1 MAGMETYGTLF
12 SGLGLFIIGV
22 RFLSTNLKRFTGQQF
37 KALMKR
43 MTRTKFV
50 SAVIGFMSGT
60 FTQSGNASVFIT
72 TSLQMAGL
80 LSINRS
86 LTIINWANIGTAVLI
101 FLVSINL
108 KLFAF
113 YLLGIIGLM
122 YYLQMDKKH
131 RFHVSTQVL
140 LGLALLFLGVHFM
153 KAAAKELENFGWVR
167 GFIQLSSNNYL
178 MLLFTGAMLTFIIQ
192 SSSAVTVIAISLSTS
207 GLFQADQT
215 FVIVAGT
222 SLGSAANIIFLSG
235 SLTGTSKQ
243 LSLYQAMFKASGAL
257 FALLLFMVIYLL
269 KEQASLHLTSVPLTL
284 GHQTAFLYLFMVA
297 MPTFLMTFLQ
307 GPVIKLLNKMSPP
320 TQSEML
326 SKPQF
331 IFEQALDDPETALD
345 LVNKEQIRLLRFFP
359 LYLTQIS
366 SEKPVNQL
374 NEILVYHEGFKKVTL
389 ETETFLNEL
398 SKKPDALV
406 LHERILF
413 FQNTLQSI
421 SMLEQS
427 LYEMVQIVEMAYE
440 KVHSL
445 SYTSNLI
452 ESLRAITDTAIEGIE
467 SNEMTDLEITRQ
479 LTAEK
484 GGLLNR
490 IRTQHLSADQALDM
504 EMKQLSYSMT
514 IQFERIIWQLRSLNQ
529 LRMNP
534 R

>member
-1 MAGMETYGTLF
+1 METFGTLF

-22 RFLSTNLKRFTGQQF
+22 RFLSLNLKRFTGQQF

-43 MTRTKFV
+43 MTRTRFV

-72 TSLQMAGL
+72 TSLQAAGL
-80 LSINRS
+80 LSISRS

-101 FLVSINL
+101 FLVAINL

-153 KAAAKELENFGWVR
+153 KAAAKELESFIWVR
-167 GFIQLSSNNYL
+167 EFIQLSSNNYL
-178 MLLFTGAMLTFIIQ
+178 MLIFTGALLTFIIQ
-192 SSSAVTVIAISLSTS
+192 SSSAVTVIAISLSS
-207 GLFQADQT
+207 AGLFQAEQT

-257 FALLLFMVIYLL
+257 FAILLFIILHWL
-269 KEQASLHLTSVPLTL
+269 RQQTSFQPTSLPLTL
-284 GHQTAFLYLFMVA
+284 GQQAAFLYLFMVS
-297 MPTFLMTFLQ
+297 MPTFFMTFLQ
-307 GPVIKLLNKMSPP
+307 KPVIRLLNKISPP

-331 IFEQALDDPETALD
+331 IFEQALNDPETALD
-345 LVNKEQIRLLRFFP
+345 LVNKEQIRLLRFFSF
-359 LYLTQIS
+359 YLTQIS
-366 SEKPVNQL
+366 SEKSTNQI
-374 NEILVYHEGFKKVTL
+374 NGILVHHDGFQKISL

-398 SKKPDALV
+398 SKKPESLAIHDK
-406 LHERILF
+406 ILY
-413 FQNTLQSI
+413 FQNMLQSI
-421 SMLEQS
+421 SMLENS
-427 LYEMVQIVEMAYE
+427 LYDMVQIVETAYE

-467 SNEMTDLEITRQ
+467 SNEMTDLEITQ
-479 LTAEK
+479 KLTAEK
-484 GGLLNR
+484 GDLLNR
-490 IRTQHLSADQALDM
+490 IRAQHLSTDQAWDM

-529 LRMNP
+529 LKMNA
-534 R
+534 RDI

>member
-1 MAGMETYGTLF
+1 METFGTLF

-22 RFLSTNLKRFTGQQF
+22 RFLSLNLKRYTGQQF
-37 KALMKR
+37 KVFMKR

-72 TSLQMAGL
+72 TSLQAAGL
-80 LSINRS
+80 ISISRS

-101 FLVSINL
+101 FLVAINL

-131 RFHVSTQVL
+131 RFHVSTQVM

-153 KAAAKELENFGWVR
+153 KAAAKELETYFWVR
-167 GFIQLSSNNYL
+167 EFIQLSSDNYL
-178 MLLFTGAMLTFIIQ
+178 MLILTGALLTFIIQ
-192 SSSAVTVIAISLSTS
+192 SSSAVTVIAISLSTA

-257 FALLLFMVIYLL
+257 FAILLFMV
-269 KEQASLHLTSVPLTL
+269 LHLLRQQTSLQPTSFPLTL
-284 GHQTAFLYLFMVA
+284 GQQAAFLYLFMVS
-297 MPTFLMTFLQ
+297 MPTFFMTFLQ
-307 GPVIKLLNKMSPP
+307 TPIIRLLNKMSPP

-345 LVNKEQIRLLRFFP
+345 LVNKEQIRLLRFFTF
-359 LYLTQIS
+359 YLTHIS
-366 SEKPVNQL
+366 SERPVNQL
-374 NEILVYHEGFKKVTL
+374 NRVLEYHESFQKVSL
-389 ETETFLNEL
+389 ETETFLDEL
-398 SKKPDALV
+398 SMKPDSLAL
-406 LHERILF
+406 HDKILY
-413 FQNTLQSI
+413 FQNTQQSI
-421 SMLEQS
+421 SMLEHS
-427 LYEMVQIVEMAYE
+427 LYDMVQMTEITYE

-452 ESLRAITDTAIEGIE
+452 ESLRAITETAIEGIE
-467 SNEMTDLEITRQ
+467 SNEITDLEITRQ

-484 GGLLNR
+484 GNLLNR
-490 IRTQHLSADQALDM
+490 IRAQHLSADQALNM
-504 EMKQLSYSMT
+504 EMKQLSYSLT

-529 LRMNP
+529 LRMNAK
-534 R
+534 